1 MSKNQKMIVCI
12 LAGILLITAG
22 VLLFYFKAITQQKK
36 AFAENLI
43 EQEKVSLLTDS
54 LYYHFEST
62 DLKMVDVKG
71 YVHTLEFKEIA
82 DFNGLNRS
90 ILNLSL
96 VFDKKGNVV
105 DVKALYKQSDNL
117 YTATFE
123 RNDNGQIES
132 IAVRTSYITGGGDSY
147 KGHLIYHLKYDDL
160 GHVSGISLEDLSEGG
175 RGGEM
180 RDSEIAFSDY
190 VQSKGYMKRTM
201 DYDDGITVN
210 HESIH
215 LADVENDSHG
225 NWISRR
231 GKLTNRMTYSEYYLD
246 EGEEN
251 TEQVEQTVMNEERTI
266 TYYKKEEIDFSPYL
280 K

>member
-1 MSKNQKMIVCI
+1 MSKKQKIIVCT
-12 LAGILLITAG
+12 LAGILLIAAG
-22 VLLFYFKAITQQKK
+22 ILLFYFKSIVQQKK

-82 DFNGLNRS
+82 DFNGLKRS

-96 VFDKKGNVV
+96 IFDKKGNIV
-105 DVKALYKQSDNL
+105 DVKALYKQSNDL

-147 KGHLIYHLKYDDL
+147 KGYLIYHLQYDDL
-160 GHVSGISLEDLSEGG
+160 GRVSGISIEDLSEGG

-180 RDSEIAFSDY
+180 GDSEIKFSDY
-190 VQSKGYMKRTM
+190 VQGKGYTKRTM
-201 DYDDGITVN
+201 DYDNGITIN

-215 LADVENDSHG
+215 FVDVENDACG
-225 NWISRR
+225 NWVSRS
-231 GKLTNRMTYSEYYLD
+231 GNLTNRMSYSEFYLD

-251 TEQVEQTVMNEERTI
+251 TEQVEQTTMTEERTI